1 MSLQKIV
8 VHTNVFLD
16 YVVQDH
22 KNESVLRLAMQKF
35 FCYTT
40 VFNAIQLFALARTE
54 KERRVIEDSMS
65 AMKIL
70 GLNAKNAKKYGGWV
84 ARGMKLPRMNT
95 LVAGICL
102 DSKLPVLTLQPDEF
116 RGVKELVVVKGS
128 LVKKEKGGLEII
140 QESR

>member
-1 MSLQKIV
+1 
-8 VHTNVFLD
+8 
-16 YVVQDH
+16 
-22 KNESVLRLAMQKF
+22 
-35 FCYTT
+35 
-40 VFNAIQLFALARTE
+40 
-54 KERRVIEDSMS
+54 
-65 AMKIL
+65 
-70 GLNAKNAKKYGGWV
+70 
-84 ARGMKLPRMNT
+84 MNT

>member
-70 GLNAKNAKKYGGWV
+70 GLNAKNA
-84 ARGMKLPRMNT
+84 
-95 LVAGICL
+95 
-102 DSKLPVLTLQPDEF
+102 
-116 RGVKELVVVKGS
+116 
-128 LVKKEKGGLEII
+128 
-140 QESR
+140 